1 MAKEKP
7 AKAAP
12 EAPKATEKKVAAVEA
27 KDSGRK
33 TRTPKRLY
41 CKAVFVGYRRG
52 LRNQHEHTSLL
63 KIEGVNSRRET
74 GFYLGKR
81 AVFVYT
87 AKNKTRVPGHKHHY
101 SKLRAIWGKV
111 TRPHGNSGV
120 VRAKFRRNMPAV
132 AMGRRVRIML
142 YPSRI

>member
-1 MAKEKP
+1 
-7 AKAAP
+7 
-12 EAPKATEKKVAAVEA
+12 
-27 KDSGRK
+27 
-33 TRTPKRLY
+33 L
-41 CKAVFVGYRRG
+41 
-52 LRNQHEHTSLL
+52 SL
-63 KIEGVNSRRET
+63 S
-74 GFYLGKR
+74 
-81 AVFVYT
+81 ACS
-87 AKNKTRVPGHKHHY
+87 KTRVPGHKHHY

>member
-1 MAKEKP
+1 P
-7 AKAAP
+7 L
-12 EAPKATEKKVAAVEA
+12 
-27 KDSGRK
+27 
-33 TRTPKRLY
+33 RLY